1 MRMSLTELFFY
12 KDETQVEQLLK
23 RFPNLFSKDT
33 KTIEQVKSQLK
44 DKITTLGEDDTVKLL
59 RFLSDRRFNLLD
71 DFREDLLVRYF
82 SLTQDPLV
90 VQRMVR
96 SALKDGFYVKD
107 NEVILNSKE
116 EQEQQK
122 SFTFIDQVI
131 ENNPNK
137 FESDETKDL
146 FRSIVNQVIKSGK
159 IREKDIEQSLG
170 DKSKQKDMLK
180 LILKDNDS
188 DWAYRIKAWLF
199 LLNERNLK
207 DYGIDKKYPGLNFET
222 TVVNPQTGRKQM
234 LGQLES
240 NILKGFMSQFSN
252 DDSDKISLQKWLKDN
267 KIIETLDDESE
278 KVYKISKL
286 LKGTK
291 YQNLLNDSGN
301 DFKYWF
307 LKKLEKT
314 PISDSAGY
322 EAVVKALIKVFEEV
336 SLTHEVNR

>member
-12 KDETQVEQLLK
+12 KDETQVAQLLK
-23 RFPNLFSKDT
+23 RFPNLFDKDT

-44 DKITTLGEDDTVKLL
+44 DKITTLDEDDTVKLL

-71 DFREDLLVRYF
+71 DFKEDLLVRYF

-107 NEVILNSKE
+107 NKVILNSQE

-122 SFTFIDQVI
+122 SLTFIDQVI
-131 ENNPNK
+131 ENNPYK
-137 FESDETKDL
+137 FESDDTKEL
-146 FRSIVNQVIKSGK
+146 FKSLVNQVIKSGK
-159 IREKDIEQSLG
+159 VKEKDIEQSLG
-170 DKSKQKDMLK
+170 DKNKQKDMLK

-207 DYGIDKKYPGLNFET
+207 EYGIDKKYPGLNFET
-222 TVVNPQTGRKQM
+222 TVVNPQTDRKQM
-234 LGQLES
+234 LGQMES
-240 NILKGFMSQFSN
+240 NVLKGFMSQFSTA
-252 DDSDKISLQKWLKDN
+252 DSDKISLYKWLGDN
-267 KIIETLDDESE
+267 KIIDRSDDETQ
-278 KVYKISKL
+278 KVNKISKL
-286 LKGTK
+286 LKDTK
-291 YQNLLNDSGN
+291 YQELLQNAGD

-307 LKKLEKT
+307 LRKIEKT
-314 PISDSAGY
+314 TVNDDAGLKT
-322 EAVVKALIKVFEEV
+322 VIKLLIKAIEEV
-336 SLTHEVNR
+336 SLTHRVDE